1 MRDTG
6 NSGYIWNMAAAQ
18 NAGYIWNMLNAENS
32 GYIWNMTV
40 LENSGVVKPA
50 LVSIDKWV
58 EQE

>member
-1 MRDTG
+1 
-6 NSGYIWNMAAAQ
+6 MAAAQ

>member
-1 MRDTG
+1 MRDTE
-6 NSGYIWNMAAAQ
+6 NSGYIWNMRDT
-18 NAGYIWNMLNAENS
+18 ENS

-40 LENSGVVKPA
+40 LENSSVVIPA